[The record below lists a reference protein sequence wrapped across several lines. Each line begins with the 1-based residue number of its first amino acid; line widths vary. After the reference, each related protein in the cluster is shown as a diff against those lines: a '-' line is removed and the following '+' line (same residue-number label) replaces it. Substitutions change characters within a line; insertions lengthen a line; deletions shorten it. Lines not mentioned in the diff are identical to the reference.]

1 VIERNDAATERR
13 LREIAAAATHSR
25 GVELVELLYL
35 RPGRRQVVR
44 LIVDKVGGVTID
56 ECADLSRRMS
66 ADLDMV
72 DVLAGR
78 YTLEV
83 SSPGL
88 DRPLKT
94 AADFRRK
101 FGRAVSVRYKAAPDQ
116 TEIVE
121 GEIGEVNEDSVM
133 IGERELRFVKIIEG
147 KLIV

>member
-1 VIERNDAATERR
+1 MVERNDAEAERR
-13 LREIAAAATHSR
+13 LRQIAEAATQSR

-56 ECADLSRRMS
+56 ECAEVSRRMS

-83 SSPGL
+83 SSPGI
-88 DRPLKT
+88 DRPLKS

-101 FGRAVSVRYKAAPDQ
+101 SGRLVSVRYETEDGQ
-116 TEIVE
+116 TENVE
-121 GEIGEVNEDSVM
+121 GVIGTVDEDSVM
-133 IGERELRFVKIIEG
+133 IGERRVSVAKIMEG
-147 KLIV
+147 KQIV